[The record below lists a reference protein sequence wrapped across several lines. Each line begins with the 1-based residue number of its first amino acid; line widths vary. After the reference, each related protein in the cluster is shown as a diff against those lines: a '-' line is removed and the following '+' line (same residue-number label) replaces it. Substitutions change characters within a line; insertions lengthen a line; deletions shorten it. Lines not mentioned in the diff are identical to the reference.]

1 MTNFVYPTLPG
12 LSFPVARGSRWRR
25 NRQPALSGKR
35 SSISYRQYPLIH
47 WELQYEFARDDIPV
61 SELKA
66 IVGLFNA
73 CKASADETF
82 LYTDPD
88 FNSVTA
94 EPFGTGNGTQTAFQL
109 IATYQNAGGPG
120 SPERIQNLNGAP
132 QIYKAGVLQTSGT
145 NYTLGPTGIVT
156 FTVAPGAGQA
166 LTWTGGF
173 YYRCE
178 FDEDELL
185 AMKFMNQW
193 WELPATF
200 TSVPL

>member
-109 IATYQNAGGPG
+109 
-120 SPERIQNLNGAP
+120 
-132 QIYKAGVLQTSGT
+132 
-145 NYTLGPTGIVT
+145 
-156 FTVAPGAGQA
+156 
-166 LTWTGGF
+166 
-173 YYRCE
+173 
-178 FDEDELL
+178 
-185 AMKFMNQW
+185 
-193 WELPATF
+193 
-200 TSVPL
+200 